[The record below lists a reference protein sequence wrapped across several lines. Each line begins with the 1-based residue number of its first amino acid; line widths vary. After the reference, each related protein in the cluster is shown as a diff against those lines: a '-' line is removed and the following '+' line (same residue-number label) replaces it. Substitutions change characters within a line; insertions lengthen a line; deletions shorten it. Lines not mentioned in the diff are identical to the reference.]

1 MMKKTKKI
9 KIIANKKTKSS
20 KAKII
25 KTMNYK
31 LKIKN
36 KEKIEKNLKQM
47 KN

>member
-9 KIIANKKTKSS
+9 KIIANKKTKLT

-25 KTMNYK
+25 KTMNSN

-36 KEKIEKNLKQM
+36 KKKIAKNLKHV
-47 KN
+47 